1 MPKYKYTATDAQ
13 GEEKQ
18 GVIEA
23 ANQGSAL
30 ARLKEMGVFASD
42 ISEVATKQAPR
53 SSQASK
59 AKAPPPRKAAL
70 KKNINLEIPFLSGR
84 VTKKALVVVT
94 RQIATLIDAGVP
106 LLRSLQI
113 LHKQESNPA
122 IRKLVQQL
130 ADSVEGGSTFADAL
144 SLRPKLFDKLFIN
157 MVKAGELG
165 GNLEVSLNRL
175 AEFMEK
181 SEKLKNKVTSALIYP
196 ILVLVVAVAIVAFL
210 LIKIVPQFTAIF
222 EGLLE
227 GAALPGITLFVV
239 NSSRFVAQKFPLV
252 VITLVGIFVATT
264 LLGKTN
270 QGRFLI
276 DSIKL
281 KIPILGRLQ
290 LLAGVARFTRTLGT
304 LLNSGVQILQAL
316 MIVKETSGNEIIAR
330 AIQDVHDSVK
340 EGESVAQPLE
350 LAKVFPSMVISMIA
364 VGEETGRLPEMLAK
378 IADSYDN
385 EVDTAV
391 EGMTR
396 IIEPLLI
403 VMLSVV
409 VGTIVIAMFMP
420 LIQIVQKMR

>member
-1 MPKYKYTATDAQ
+1 MPKYRYTATDAQ

-18 GVIEA
+18 GVIDA

-30 ARLKEMGVFASD
+30 AHLKEMGVFASD
-42 ISEVATKQAPR
+42 ISELATKQTTRSYHAPK
-53 SSQASK
+53 SK
-59 AKAPPPRKAAL
+59 APAQKKSAL
-70 KKNINLEIPFLSGR
+70 KKNINIEIPFLSGR
-84 VTKKALVVVT
+84 ITKKTLVVVT
-94 RQIATLIDAGVP
+94 RQLATLIDAGVP

-113 LHKQESNPA
+113 LNKQESNPA
-122 IRKLVQQL
+122 VKKLVQQL
-130 ADSVEGGSTFADAL
+130 SDSVEGGSTFADAL
-144 SLRPKLFDKLFIN
+144 AMRPKLFDKLFIN

-181 SEKLKNKVTSALIYP
+181 SEKLKNKVTSAMIYP
-196 ILVLVVAVAIVAFL
+196 ILVLVVAVGIVAFL

-239 NSSRFVAQKFPLV
+239 NTSRLVAQKFPIVAISLAAV
-252 VITLVGIFVATT
+252 FVAVK
-264 LLGKTN
+264 LIGKTK
-270 QGRFLI
+270 QGRLAI
-276 DSIKL
+276 DSFKL
-281 KIPILGRLQ
+281 KIPLLGRLQ
-290 LLAGVARFTRTLGT
+290 LISSVARFTRTLGT

-330 AIQDVHDSVK
+330 SIQAVHDSVK
-340 EGESVAQPLE
+340 EGETVAQPLE
-350 LAKVFPSMVISMIA
+350 MAKVFPSMVISMIS

-378 IADSYDN
+378 IADTYDS

-391 EGMTR
+391 EGLTR

-409 VGTIVIAMFMP
+409 VGTIVISMFMP

>member
-1 MPKYKYTATDAQ
+1 MPKYRYTATDAQ
-13 GEEKQ
+13 GEENQ
-18 GVIEA
+18 CVIGA
-23 ANQGSAL
+23 SSQGSAL
-30 ARLKEMGVFASD
+30 TRLKEMGVFASD
-42 ISEVATKQAPR
+42 ISELAAKQTTRSYHAP
-53 SSQASK
+53 K
-59 AKAPPPRKAAL
+59 PKAPAQKKSAL
-70 KKNINLEIPFLSGR
+70 KKNINIEIPFLSGR
-84 VTKKALVVVT
+84 ITKKTLVVVT
-94 RQIATLIDAGVP
+94 RQLATLIDAGVP

-113 LHKQESNPA
+113 LNKQESNPA
-122 IRKLVQQL
+122 VRKLVQQL
-130 ADSVEGGSTFADAL
+130 SDSVEGGSTFADAL
-144 SLRPKLFDKLFIN
+144 AMRPKLFDKLFIN

-181 SEKLKNKVTSALIYP
+181 SEKLKNKVTSAMIYP
-196 ILVLVVAVAIVAFL
+196 ILVLVVAVGIVAFL

-239 NSSRFVAQKFPLV
+239 NTSRLVAQKFPIV
-252 VITLVGIFVATT
+252 VISLAAIFVAVK
-264 LLGKTN
+264 LIGKTK
-270 QGRFLI
+270 QGRLAI
-276 DSIKL
+276 DGIKL
-281 KIPILGRLQ
+281 KIPLLGRLQ
-290 LLAGVARFTRTLGT
+290 LISSVARFTRTLGT

-330 AIQDVHDSVK
+330 SIQAVHDSVK
-340 EGESVAQPLE
+340 EGETVAQPLE
-350 LAKVFPSMVISMIA
+350 LAKVFPSMVISMIS

-378 IADSYDN
+378 IADTYDS

-391 EGMTR
+391 EGLTR

-409 VGTIVIAMFMP
+409 VGTIVISMFMP